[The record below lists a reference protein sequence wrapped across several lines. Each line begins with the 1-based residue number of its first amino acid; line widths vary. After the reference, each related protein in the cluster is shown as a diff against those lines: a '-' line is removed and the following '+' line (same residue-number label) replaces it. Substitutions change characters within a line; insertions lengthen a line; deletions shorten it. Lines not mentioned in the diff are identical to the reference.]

1 MEELFK
7 IKKKETTEKKST
19 SLQRSMDIFLRLTN
33 LSMEWNMVCFVGSF
47 VTQSE
52 REKYWDEMHK
62 KMAMSILDNIK
73 TLKGCWVKLGQ
84 FLSTKAGFLPP
95 YYLDALSQ
103 LQDYMPNS
111 DFSEIIETLEDDLGF
126 MDQVYG
132 NFDSIPIASAS
143 IAQVHKAKLVDGSP
157 VAVKV
162 QHKSSEQNLMNDIEI
177 LKMITSMMHSAGI
190 YPDIKEYFEEYAS
203 YAAKELDFT
212 IEANNIE
219 ISHKDAIRSQVPVKL
234 PRLYTE
240 YCSRHVITMQFFE
253 LSKFTD
259 KEFRNKYNVNMPQV
273 IYDVHDFAFYQLM
286 SCGRFHSDPHPG
298 NLQLHYDPKDKK
310 VYPVFLDWGFT
321 THINDVSRLGL
332 AKMYKS
338 VFTHDPMGMISAM
351 LEVNFTKIEAFPYR
365 YDSLFDSFIGMLMS
379 SYKLTFGTAYREGPD
394 TEEYIKRSRELQS
407 KVHKLTKDFILKFF
421 RKAPNFV
428 PLSLKVLSEYQS
440 LSKMVKTYAPFLHLI
455 YKNSSFALYSVYNSP
470 LNYYYSRLGLSLLQ
484 SKLNAIKY
492 KINDSY
498 SYRSIS
504 SEESN
509 EDERGSI
516 SRMKRYSFYDM
527 LERVSK
533 DSRKRNKNFTLFSEL
548 YITESKNL
556 LESRLSDLLR
566 HLHQDN
572 SNLIAAQVGVIH
584 NGSIEVE
591 MSFGN
596 IDKYEKRPISNESLF
611 PLFNMS
617 CGLLTIAVLHL
628 VSIGKIGLDDRIHIY
643 WPEFKPNK
651 EFVTIRD
658 VLEHKCGVIYTD
670 YPFLDICMS
679 RETMCKCVE
688 NSRFFYHNRGADYM
702 VIFYGFILSEII
714 MRVTEVP
721 TEEFVMMLA
730 SIVGI
735 DNANMLYPNPVVATV
750 KNDDGNKSDSDSCS
764 SEGTNSDDFTKNLNV
779 LFEQSVAVFGDQLP
793 LLNLL
798 NIKDAAKG
806 RSKAENIAKSDDGS
820 NDSDKEYSDSSEDLD
835 VISKSETKSENVGDK
850 SKKGHSNAHRKG
862 SPKSRKD
869 TEEGS
874 SRLKI
879 VSLDDNCLDSS
890 FRHLNLDIEEF
901 RKNLSFQSTVI
912 DIPTDAKGRVDSTY
926 YCACYKYD
934 KDFPKDELKR
944 CYVPTKYC
952 PLPNRLIKV
961 FRGNAE
967 DSILPRFS
975 KFIDTTD
982 IELPDGHYD
991 SEYCSLIT
999 KEDSEESDSEDH
1011 LSLKIRESIRR
1022 TFSRLYDSEDE
1033 HDREVE
1039 QGSDT
1044 ELTDKSDT
1052 KETEKEATHNAI
1064 GQMGKLVKTRQK
1076 IRLNESSLVKLEGFT
1091 LNDLVRFKCNTIDP
1105 IVANYPQFY
1114 QNSVPFLNA
1123 RSNALSLAL
1132 FYYSVLSGSLV
1143 SSDIMGQV
1151 MKNNNY
1157 DKSLLHRFFLGMF
1170 QGRFSLGFQKFAF
1183 LDRNNNVCEGFGH
1196 SDISGSVV
1204 MGIPSHNLSI
1214 TLFVSHCTRQYV
1226 SIKILKFIL
1235 EHYGLRLIDCN
1246 VMDSNLYKALTLL

>member
-1 MEELFK
+1 MEDLFK
-7 IKKKETTEKKST
+7 VKKKETTEKKST

-47 VTQSE
+47 VTHSE

-84 FLSTKAGFLPP
+84 FLSTKSGFLPP
-95 YYLDALSQ
+95 YYLEALSQ

-111 DFSEIIETLEDDLGF
+111 DFGEIIETLEDDLGF
-126 MDQVYG
+126 MDDVYG
-132 NFDSIPIASAS
+132 NFESIPIASAS

-190 YPDIKEYFEEYAS
+190 YPDIKDYFEEYAS

-219 ISHKDAIRSQVPVKL
+219 LSHGDVIRSKVPVKL
-234 PRLYTE
+234 PKLYNE

-259 KEFRNKYNVNMPQV
+259 KEFTERHNVNMQQA
-273 IYDVHDFAFYQLM
+273 IYDVHDFALFQLM
-286 SCGRFHSDPHPG
+286 SCGRMHSDPHPG

-321 THINDVSRLGL
+321 THINDLSRLGL

-338 VFTHDPMGMISAM
+338 LFTHDPIGMISAM
-351 LEVNFTKIEAFPYR
+351 LEVKFTKKEAFPYR
-365 YDSLFDSFIGMLMS
+365 YDGLFDSFIGLFMS
-379 SYKLTFGTAYREGPD
+379 SYKLTFGSAFRTEPD
-394 TEEYIKRSRELQS
+394 TEEYIKKSREMQA
-407 KVHKLTKDFILKFF
+407 KVNKLMQELLVRFF
-421 RKAPNFV
+421 KKAPNFV

-440 LSKMVKTYAPFLHLI
+440 LSKMVKAYAPFLHLV

-470 LNYYYSRLGLSLLQ
+470 LNYYYSCLGLSLLQ
-484 SKLNAIKY
+484 TKLNSIKY

-498 SYRSIS
+498 TYRSS
-504 SEESN
+504 SSDESN
-509 EDERGSI
+509 DDKSGSF
-516 SRMKRYSFYDM
+516 SRLRRYSFYDM
-527 LERVSK
+527 LEKVSN
-533 DSRKRNKNFTLFSEL
+533 DSRKRNKNFRLFSEL

-566 HLHQDN
+566 HLYQDN

-584 NGSIEVE
+584 NGAIEVE

-596 IDKYEKRPISNESLF
+596 IDKFEKRPISNESLF
-611 PLFNMS
+611 PLFNIS
-617 CGLLTIAVLHL
+617 SGLLTIAVLHL
-628 VSIGKIGLDDRIHIY
+628 ASIGKIGLNDRVHIY

-651 EFVTIRD
+651 EFITIRD

-670 YPFLDICMS
+670 YPFFDICTS
-679 RETMCKCVE
+679 REMMCKCVE
-688 NSRFFYHNRGADYM
+688 NARFFYHNRGVDYM
-702 VIFYGFILSEII
+702 VMFYGFILSEII
-714 MRVTEVP
+714 TRVTKVP
-721 TEEFVMMLA
+721 TEEFVMMLT
-730 SIVGI
+730 SMVGI
-735 DNANMLYPNPVVATV
+735 DNANVLYPNPVVANV
-750 KNDDGNKSDSDSCS
+750 RNEDGDQSDDESSSSECS
-764 SEGTNSDDFTKNLNV
+764 SGDDFTKNLNL
-779 LFEQSVAVFGDQLP
+779 LFEQSVAVFGDHLP

-798 NIKDAAKG
+798 NIEDTGKG
-806 RSKAENIAKSDDGS
+806 RDKPENIAKREEYSH
-820 NDSDKEYSDSSEDLD
+820 DSDKEYTDSSEEQDFRVKGKD
-835 VISKSETKSENVGDK
+835 KSANVGDK
-850 SKKGHSNAHRKG
+850 SEKSKSKAPGKGTPTFKI
-862 SPKSRKD
+862 D
-869 TEEGS
+869 TEQRND
-874 SRLKI
+874 RLRI

-890 FRHLNLDIEEF
+890 FRHVNLDIEEF

-912 DIPTDAKGRVDSTY
+912 DIPADAKGRVDPTY

-934 KDFPKDELKR
+934 KDFPDDELKR

-952 PLPNRLIKV
+952 PVPNRLIKV

-967 DSILPRFS
+967 DSVLPRFS
-975 KFIDTTD
+975 KFLDTSD
-982 IELPDGHYD
+982 MELPDGHND
-991 SEYCSLIT
+991 AEYCNPINQ
-999 KEDSEESDSEDH
+999 DDREEPDADEYF
-1011 LSLKIRESIRR
+1011 SLKIRDSIRR
-1022 TFSRLYDSEDE
+1022 TFSKLYDAEEDKNSELE
-1033 HDREVE
+1033 PT
-1039 QGSDT
+1039 SDA
-1044 ELTDKSDT
+1044 ELTDKSET
-1052 KETEKEATHNAI
+1052 KDPENESDQTSI

-1076 IRLNESSLVKLEGFT
+1076 IRLNESTLVNLEGYT
-1091 LNDLVRFKCNTIDP
+1091 LNDLVRFKSIMIDP
-1105 IVANYPQFY
+1105 IIANYPQFF

-1123 RSNALSLAL
+1123 RANALSLSL

-1143 SSDIMGQV
+1143 SADLLAEV
-1151 MKNNNY
+1151 MKNNYY
-1157 DKSLLHRFFLGMF
+1157 DKSFLHRFFLGMF

-1183 LDRNNNVCEGFGH
+1183 LDRNDNVCEGFGH

-1246 VMDSNLYKALTLL
+1246 VMDTNFYKALTLL